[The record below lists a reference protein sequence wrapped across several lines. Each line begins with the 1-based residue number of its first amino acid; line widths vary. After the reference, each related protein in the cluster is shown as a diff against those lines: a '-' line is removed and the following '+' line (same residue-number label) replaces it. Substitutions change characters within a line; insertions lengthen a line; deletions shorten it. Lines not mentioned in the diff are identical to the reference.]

1 MSARTFPASPYRDK
15 LKRLLDALGE
25 AQLWERGKRSD
36 ELQRSAL
43 EYEAVERLPVI
54 FSWPQTDGSTFVPL
68 SNSSIYRDPTAML
81 YNELVSA
88 WDLSIANR
96 EGLGDELAP
105 SIRPNWGTVI
115 VASILGGMAEQRSES
130 TPWIRR
136 SEEPPSLEAIAEAD
150 PDIATAGWVPRVLE
164 TYQAYQEL
172 LAPYPELASALKI
185 TLPDLQG
192 PLDTVEQLTGEELLV
207 ELLENPQ
214 LAARAFMRA
223 AELQLACARLL
234 APFTSDG
241 PEGFSHQHGF
251 LVKGQILI
259 RCDSAVMISP
269 ELYRDLVAPADEFV
283 LSELGGGGLHSCGRI
298 GHAVPEMLKLPSLA
312 SFDFGQS
319 SMNDVDSLYSLARER
334 RIPFL
339 RVEAD
344 KEELS
349 NGSILRRFPTGVS
362 LHCRVESLEEALS
375 TFNSYLDRA
384 AQEGNTR

>member
-185 TLPDLQG
+185 TLPVGRPEATIAD
-192 PLDTVEQLTGEELLV
+192 E
-207 ELLENPQ
+207 
-214 LAARAFMRA
+214 
-223 AELQLACARLL
+223 RLL
-234 APFTSDG
+234 PS
-241 PEGFSHQHGF
+241 
-251 LVKGQILI
+251 
-259 RCDSAVMISP
+259 
-269 ELYRDLVAPADEFV
+269 PADVIADNHNSIFQ
-283 LSELGGGGLHSCGRI
+283 SMGLHKVSSKGVAVFGRCGWR
-298 GHAVPEMLKLPSLA
+298 
-312 SFDFGQS
+312 
-319 SMNDVDSLYSLARER
+319 
-334 RIPFL
+334 
-339 RVEAD
+339 
-344 KEELS
+344 LS
-349 NGSILRRFPTGVS
+349 AT
-362 LHCRVESLEEALS
+362 LH
-375 TFNSYLDRA
+375 
-384 AQEGNTR
+384 